1 MSLRVKK
8 VFTAMAVA
16 VMMMLMAAALAA
28 CDLGGR
34 NEPDVPAEKEYVVQY
49 TDDDGVHQI
58 SVKDGY
64 PFAITEIPQRFGYEF
79 TGLFDAESGGVQYV
93 NAQGASLAPFTDKK
107 NMVLFPQFK
116 AKEYTVIFDYAGAT
130 QVTVSTM
137 KVLYGEELLYFP
149 TGLGIDKKIFQGW
162 YTAPNCGG
170 VKVAESDGRP
180 LGDGRFTDELFTS
193 LGESATITVYAG
205 FKWQPQTVK
214 FCYSATEEVVKEVE
228 YGTAVRNISLP
239 ARADGRKVTQWKLK
253 SGEAFDGIV
262 TQDLELVPDKW
273 DWTASFSRTNQELI
287 TEDGFGPG
295 KNYFDK
301 VSVTNMFGGLS
312 VGTLMAAA
320 NAESGMGGFKT
331 VSVTII
337 LSVHEIDDGY
347 QWIKVCSYK
356 DGKDYMRLLEQRFE
370 HGPGKKDQNSYT
382 HTFTFSTDLANF
394 TDQINVYYDGQGD
407 WDDDWVCESMKIT
420 ITLHQ

>member
-1 MSLRVKK
+1 MVQA
-8 VFTAMAVA
+8 AMLV
-16 VMMMLMAAALAA
+16 VMVVIMAAALSA
-28 CDLGGR
+28 CDLFGDDGGGAVD
-34 NEPDVPAEKEYVVQY
+34 EPTEYTIQY
-49 TDDDGVHQI
+49 TDSTGVRQI
-58 SVKDGY
+58 TVKAGEPY
-64 PFAITEIPQRFGYEF
+64 SISPIPSKTGYEF

-149 TGLGIDKKIFQGW
+149 AGLGIDKKIFQGW

-170 VKVAESDGRP
+170 VKVAENDGRP

-193 LGESATITVYAG
+193 LGESATVTVYAG
-205 FKWQPQTVK
+205 FKWQPQTVT

-239 ARADGRKVTQWKLK
+239 ARADGRKVTQWKLD

-262 TQDLELVPDKW
+262 TQDLKLVPDKW

-295 KNYFDK
+295 KNHFDK
-301 VSVTNMFGGLS
+301 VSVKDMFGGLS

-331 VSVTII
+331 VSVTIV

-356 DGKDYMRLLEQRFE
+356 DDEDYMELLEQRFE